1 MRSRQSLV
9 TARPAQVHRNNRFS
23 KESADMT
30 ANEQTTVAVLGL
42 GPMGRAIATT
52 LIKSGNRT
60 IVWNRTPGK
69 DTELVALGAESA
81 PEPAAAIAPA
91 DLVIAVLSDH
101 ASVHAVLDPVAGRL
115 PGKTLV
121 NLTSTAP
128 EDSRELGR
136 WAAGHGIDYLDGGI
150 MAVPPMIGGP
160 GASILYSGSATGYER
175 HRADFEKLAAAEYFG
190 DDPGTAALY
199 DFALLAGMY
208 AMFTGFFHGAAMVR
222 SAGVSAS
229 SFAPRAAAYVT
240 AMAELLPAYAE
251 VIDSGDYTDEVQPA
265 SFHKPAFDAIVRASR
280 DAGVALDIVGPI
292 KNLIDRMIADG
303 RAGMGLERIVEELA
317 GARP

>member
-1 MRSRQSLV
+1 
-9 TARPAQVHRNNRFS
+9 
-23 KESADMT
+23 MT
-30 ANEQTTVAVLGL
+30 ANEQTTVTVLGL
-42 GPMGRAIATT
+42 GPMGSAIAATVMQ
-52 LIKSGNRT
+52 GGYRT

-69 DTELVALGAESA
+69 DAGLVALGAESA
-81 PEPAAAIAPA
+81 ADAAAAIGPA

-101 ASVHAVLDPVAGRL
+101 ASVHAVLDPVADRL
-115 PGKTLV
+115 LGKTLV

-128 EDSRELGR
+128 EESRELGR
-136 WAAGHGIDYLDGGI
+136 WAAGHGIDFLDGGI

-160 GASILYSGSATGYER
+160 GASILYSGTGAFDR
-175 HRADFEKLAAAEYFG
+175 FRPVFEKLGAADHFG
-190 DDPGTAALY
+190 DDAGTAALY

-222 SAGVSAS
+222 SAGVSAA

-280 DAGVALDIVGPI
+280 DAGVGLDIVGPI
-292 KNLIDRMIADG
+292 KNLIDRQIADG
-303 RAGMGLERIVEELA
+303 RAGEGLERIVEELA
-317 GARP
+317 GPRPPAPGGLPGGAGLQAAASGNAG

>member
-1 MRSRQSLV
+1 
-9 TARPAQVHRNNRFS
+9 
-23 KESADMT
+23 MT

-42 GPMGRAIATT
+42 GPMGRAIAAT
-52 LIKSGNRT
+52 LVKSGNRT
-60 IVWNRTPGK
+60 LVWNRTPGK
-69 DTELVALGAESA
+69 DTDLVALGAEST
-81 PEPAAAIAPA
+81 PEPAAAIDRAE
-91 DLVIAVLSDH
+91 LVIVVLGDH

-160 GASILYSGSATGYER
+160 GASILYSGTGAFDKFR
-175 HRADFEKLAAAEYFG
+175 PVFEKLGTADYFG
-190 DDPGTAALY
+190 DDPGSAALY

-222 SAGVSAS
+222 SAGVSAT

-240 AMAELLPAYAE
+240 AMAELIPAYAE
-251 VIDSGDYTDEVQPA
+251 VIDSGDYIDEVQPA

-292 KNLIDRMIADG
+292 KNLIDRQIADG

>member
-1 MRSRQSLV
+1 
-9 TARPAQVHRNNRFS
+9 
-23 KESADMT
+23 MT

-42 GPMGRAIATT
+42 GPMGRAIAAT
-52 LIKSGNRT
+52 LVKSGNRT
-60 IVWNRTPGK
+60 LVWNRTPGK
-69 DTELVALGAESA
+69 DTDLVALGAESA

-101 ASVHAVLDPVAGRL
+101 ASVHAVFDPVAGRL

-160 GASILYSGSATGYER
+160 GASILYSGSAAGYER
-175 HRADFEKLAAAEYFG
+175 YRADFEKLATAEYFG

-240 AMAELLPAYAE
+240 AMAELIPAYAE
-251 VIDSGDYTDEVQPA
+251 VIDSGDYTDDVQPA
-265 SFHKPAFDAIVRASR
+265 KFHKPAFDAIVRASR

-317 GARP
+317 GAHP